1 MKKEIIE
8 YVISQYQGL
17 INDMLE
23 ITDRDMLSE
32 EEEAWREEAE
42 QLNSYADQHFNLSEL
57 LKYYENN

>member
-32 EEEAWREEAE
+32 EEEAWREKAE

-57 LKYYENN
+57 LK